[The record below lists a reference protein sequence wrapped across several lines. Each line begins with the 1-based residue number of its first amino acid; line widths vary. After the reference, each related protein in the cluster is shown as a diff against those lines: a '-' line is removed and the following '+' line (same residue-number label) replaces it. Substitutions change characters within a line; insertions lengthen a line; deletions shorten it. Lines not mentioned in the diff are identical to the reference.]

1 MKQFSEIPLI
11 PKYYGNIQI
20 HEKVQKMINDRLYAL
35 SKSINNSPLS
45 REPIV
50 QTNYYSKLNRILL
63 DGLMSTKFHLDRLD
77 VKNIK
82 YIPICNEYNKNLNSI
97 LRTLIIEEQKYI
109 CHNGKDIHT
118 ILITNIYTELD
129 IEISKGLIDRHT
141 ELFNDDLFI
150 KLRKSIDK
158 FRHKGNRGHKEHLAY
173 LDTLYLYWQSRKDL
187 TRVLV
192 YSRI

>member
-11 PKYYGNIQI
+11 PKDYGNIQI

-97 LRTLIIEEQKYI
+97 LRTLIIEEQK
-109 CHNGKDIHT
+109 
-118 ILITNIYTELD
+118 
-129 IEISKGLIDRHT
+129 
-141 ELFNDDLFI
+141 
-150 KLRKSIDK
+150 
-158 FRHKGNRGHKEHLAY
+158 
-173 LDTLYLYWQSRKDL
+173 
-187 TRVLV
+187 
-192 YSRI
+192 